1 MLGQTHQQLGGDDA
15 GIEHAVDRKGRISA
29 TDALGAVV
37 RWLRALPKGTLIPA
51 DAVAE
56 RLEAAGIESI
66 EPQTIRTASPIP
78 QVQLWTDPDDRRIT
92 VPELAMMLGRPKS
105 YIWRLTATK
114 SIPHRRL
121 DGVIVFVL
129 GEVRAWVRKHEVV
142 G

>member
-1 MLGQTHQQLGGDDA
+1 MLQPPPVSTLPQQG
-15 GIEHAVDRKGRISA
+15 
-29 TDALGAVV
+29 
-37 RWLRALPKGTLIPA
+37 RALPA
-51 DAVAE
+51 HE
-56 RLEAAGIESI
+56 RVQGIVYSVCI
-66 EPQTIRTASPIP
+66 VLAP
-78 QVQLWTDPDDRRIT
+78 
-92 VPELAMMLGRPKS
+92 LAMMLGRPKS

>member
-1 MLGQTHQQLGGDDA
+1 
-15 GIEHAVDRKGRISA
+15 
-29 TDALGAVV
+29 
-37 RWLRALPKGTLIPA
+37 
-51 DAVAE
+51 
-56 RLEAAGIESI
+56 
-66 EPQTIRTASPIP
+66 
-78 QVQLWTDPDDRRIT
+78 
-92 VPELAMMLGRPKS
+92 MMLGRPKS